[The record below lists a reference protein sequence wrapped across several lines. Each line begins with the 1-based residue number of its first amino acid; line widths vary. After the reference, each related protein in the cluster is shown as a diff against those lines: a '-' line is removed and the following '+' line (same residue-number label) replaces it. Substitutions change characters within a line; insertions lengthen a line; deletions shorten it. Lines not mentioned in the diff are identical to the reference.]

1 MEVSKMTNVNMT
13 KHVSKEPG
21 NRYLG
26 TLMNMEHKVENMFH
40 DLWHNTFDE
49 KAKVEPFAISVF
61 EGMPRLDMVNR
72 DKEIYVKAELPG
84 FKKKEIEVSVEGNQ
98 LVIRANAHH
107 ENKME
112 TGDYVKH
119 ETSSSEIYRSLPLPA
134 DVVGEKLKRNFRNG
148 VLELRIPKQE

>member
-1 MEVSKMTNVNMT
+1 MTNVNMT
-13 KHVSKEPG
+13 KHISKEPG

-49 KAKVEPFAISVF
+49 KAKVAPFAISVF
-61 EGMPRLDMVNR
+61 EGMPRLDMVDR

-98 LVIRANAHH
+98 LVIRANTHH

-112 TGDYVKH
+112 KGDYVKH
-119 ETSSSEIYRSLPLPA
+119 ETSSSEVYRTLPLPA
-134 DVVGEKLKRNFRNG
+134 DVVGEKLKRTFRNG
-148 VLELRIPKQE
+148 VLELRIPKQ